1 MAEQITSGA
10 FDPNSVRKVVSVQA
24 QRWRGVSSQ
33 NRWER
38 GGR

>member
-1 MAEQITSGA
+1 MAEQITSGVQTA
-10 FDPNSVRKVVSVQA
+10 SASLSARKRHE
-24 QRWRGVSSQ
+24 RWRGVSSQ